1 MSISRGRQLDLFGR
15 STMPPIAL
23 DPNHRLV
30 LMTDELE
37 WTQLIEIVE
46 EIRAQKLKSRAGRKP
61 HLRALIGAVILM
73 ATRRM
78 TYREAEDQIRHY
90 GPARYLCGL
99 TECNWTPDFT
109 TIQDF
114 VELLG
119 DDGMRRLNEYVLVRA
134 VEQDFAD
141 PSVAVADTT
150 AQEAAIPYPN
160 EVGLM
165 SAFVTALTAG
175 CRKGER
181 VLRNLLHTTESD
193 VAAFAKKVREYRL
206 FAKTKEVKDKAVG
219 RLSRIGARIQKRLG
233 EALDLVEIKSSH
245 ATRKLGQL
253 HATMG
258 RLLPQIRSWLST
270 GRVAKGKVISMHCP
284 ELYSIVRGKIG
295 KKVEFG
301 LKWGILRV
309 AGGYLWSRGPG
320 TKNFNDKTH
329 ALEAVK
335 DHVSLFGA
343 APRIYAY
350 DRGGY
355 SPDNVQKIKQ
365 AGVKHVGVAPT
376 GRARWNLGP
385 RIKKRVLQE
394 RCRVE
399 GAIGALKRHRYG
411 FNLPNARSTKMIA
424 TCGQRAILGLNL
436 NKLVRDSA
444 QRHKVA
450 LVG

>member
-1 MSISRGRQLDLFGR
+1 MTAELDWAQL
-15 STMPPIAL
+15 M
-23 DPNHRLV
+23 
-30 LMTDELE
+30 
-37 WTQLIEIVE
+37 EIVE
-46 EIRAQKLKSRAGRKP
+46 EIRATKLKSRAGRKP
-61 HLRALIGAVILM
+61 HLRALIGAVIFM

-114 VELLG
+114 VQLLG
-119 DDGMRRLNEYVLVRA
+119 DEGMRRLNEYVLGRA
-134 VEQDFAD
+134 VEESFAD
-141 PSVAVADTT
+141 PSVLVADTT

-165 SAFVTALTAG
+165 TSFITALTAT
-175 CRKGER
+175 CHKGGR
-181 VLRNLLHTTESD
+181 VLRDLLATTQSD
-193 VAAFAKKVREYRL
+193 VAVFARKAREYRL
-206 FAKTKEVKDKAVG
+206 FAKSKEVRNRAVG
-219 RLSRIGARIQKRLG
+219 RLSRIAARIHKKLG
-233 EALDLVEIKSSH
+233 KVLEADDLEPSH
-245 ATRKLGQL
+245 VTRKLAQL
-253 HATMG
+253 HLTMDK
-258 RLLPQIRSWLST
+258 LLPQIRSWLST
-270 GRVAKGKVISMHCP
+270 GRVSKGKIISMHCP

-320 TKNFNDKTH
+320 TKNFNDKNH

-335 DHVSLFGA
+335 DHVSLFGR

-355 SPDNVQKIKQ
+355 SPNNVLKIKER
-365 AGVKHVGVAPT
+365 GVKQVGVAPT
-376 GRARWNLGP
+376 GRSRSTLGP
-385 RIKKRVLQE
+385 RIKKRVIQE
-394 RCRVE
+394 RCRIE
-399 GAIGALKRHRYG
+399 GSIGALKRSRDDFHR
-411 FNLPNARSTKMIA
+411 PSAKSTKMIA

-436 NKLVRDSA
+436 NKLIRDCA
-444 QRHKVA
+444 RRDETA